1 VFHALSYDYIPCTS
15 VVRSRAQV
23 HSTTQPRI
31 LPLPDED
38 EDDGGSSDH
47 SDTKSKMSF
56 SYWGA
61 DKVTI
66 QKPMLKQRPSGGHG
80 VPRRGGSVSPSS
92 YGRESSANAK
102 FGNRLISAG
111 DGSFNPNR
119 PSSRRTQA
127 TPVARRPAPSE
138 DANSAK
144 ATVTRPAWDS
154 NTRSQLVPGAK
165 RSRNTSQTS
174 AATKVATSTTT
185 TANAKILSSPAPSED
200 SGVGLYRQI
209 IAQDPSITETSSI
222 S

>member
-1 VFHALSYDYIPCTS
+1 MFYAILYDYIICAS

-66 QKPMLKQRPSGGHG
+66 QKPMLKQRPSGAHG

-111 DGSFNPNR
+111 DGGSNPHR

-138 DANSAK
+138 DTNSAK

-154 NTRSQLVPGAK
+154 NTRSQLAPGAK

-174 AATKVATSTTT
+174 AATRVATTT
-185 TANAKILSSPAPSED
+185 TANAKLLSSPAPSED